1 MVMTLAVVAA
11 LLHLLKSGN
20 VTLNKRLSV
29 FGTGERLNMLYLC
42 DNQHPQIA
50 HTEGGDCPL
59 CLAETRWVEVSLKF
73 EDYKAEE
80 EMRRELDNKEKK
92 L

>member
-1 MVMTLAVVAA
+1 
-11 LLHLLKSGN
+11 
-20 VTLNKRLSV
+20 
-29 FGTGERLNMLYLC
+29 MLYLC

-59 CLAETRWVEVSLKF
+59 CETERRWVEVTLKF

-80 EMRRELDNKEKK
+80 EIRRELEMAGKKEM